1 MGERQ
6 HSITTEV
13 FTNFLLEGAF
23 LRYRGQWQLLI
34 GPFKTLEN
42 ANNSNKSVFCPPFYS
57 IQDEPSLEAEVLFIL
72 NDNELKELCQSYLSQ
87 NPLVAEHI
95 FTRDFQEPELA
106 DFEIS
111 LNVMQEKIKNG
122 EIQKAVP
129 VVFAKLKHVV
139 SKSEKAQLLLNLINA
154 PETLYPYGFWQGS
167 KGCLGATPEILFSTQ
182 DAELKTMALA
192 GTCPKTEATS
202 RLSLLEDE
210 KEMYEHQLVV
220 DDIQARLAQLG
231 RVIRGSVHILELPS
245 LFHLKTDI
253 NVNLEKHHS
262 LQELSGLLHPTP
274 ALGVSPRSYG
284 YAWMEQLPDQ
294 TARDY
299 YGAPFGVSLEKEA
312 VCLVGIRNIQWNQD
326 SVTLGSGCG
335 IVAASE
341 LQREWRELF
350 QKRLSVKKILGLKL

>member
-6 HSITTEV
+6 HSITTEA

-23 LRYRGQWQLLI
+23 VRYRGQWQLLI
-34 GPFKTLEN
+34 GPFKPLES
-42 ANNSNKSVFCPPFYS
+42 ANNSNKSVFCPSFYS
-57 IQDEPSLEAEVLFIL
+57 LQNVSSMEASAIYSLSES
-72 NDNELKELCQSYLSQ
+72 ELRDLCHAYLAK
-87 NPLVAEHI
+87 NPLVGEHI
-95 FTRDFQEPELA
+95 FTKDFQEPELK
-106 DFEIS
+106 DFEKS
-111 LNVMQEKIKNG
+111 LNVIQEKIKGG

-139 SKSEKAQLLLNLINA
+139 SAPEKAQLLLNLIVA
-154 PETLYPYGFWQGS
+154 PETLYPYGCWQGEQ
-167 KGCLGATPEILFSTQ
+167 GCLGATPEILFSVQ
-182 DAELKTMALA
+182 GSELKTMALA

-202 RLSLLEDE
+202 RLSLLQDE

-220 DDIQARLAQLG
+220 DDLQVRLSQVG
-231 RVIRGSVHILELPS
+231 RVSRGSVHILELPS

-253 NVNLEKHHS
+253 RVVLDKTYSLEDFSK
-262 LQELSGLLHPTP
+262 LLHPTP

-284 YAWMEQLPDQ
+284 YVWMQNLPDQ
-294 TARDY
+294 VGRDY
-299 YGAPFGVSLEKEA
+299 YGAPFGLSLEKEA
-312 VCLVGIRNIQWNQD
+312 VCLVGIRNIQWNQG